1 MPMMANVPA
10 PGWRTDFRSG
20 PRPEAQAE
28 ASPPHSKRISL
39 KEAEDAAWAKSEASR
54 SEALTE
60 ARRFS
65 QEIQDAAWAK
75 SSASRPHS
83 EGSKQHHQGSSS
95 SSGYGSSSN
104 PTGGPT
110 KEWKDAIIMMS
121 TPWPNDN
128 PPGKRAAVEDDHSRM
143 MDQDMEHERKR
154 MKIHVNNSST
164 IPVYLTGNSPPWDT
178 KTVECELHTSP
189 NQVKAIWL
197 IVEPSRGSYDA
208 YGKSWFRPAT
218 QLSDLLEEQLSQN
231 IGLQTCTLT
240 YPPKDG
246 ESTVHYFEHDLTG
259 DKWMQRRYYDP
270 EHSQFR
276 SQKQIMRVRVG
287 F

>member
-1 MPMMANVPA
+1 MSESEETQMPMMANVPA

-28 ASPPHSKRISL
+28 ASPPHSKKISL
-39 KEAEDAAWAKSEASR
+39 KEAENAAWAKSEASR
-54 SEALTE
+54 SKALTE

-65 QEIQDAAWAK
+65 QEIHDAAWAK
-75 SSASRPHS
+75 SPA
-83 EGSKQHHQGSSS
+83 SS
-95 SSGYGSSSN
+95 SSGYRSSTS

-110 KEWKDAIIMMS
+110 KEWKDGFITMS
-121 TPWPNDN
+121 TPWPNDK
-128 PPGKRAAVEDDHSRM
+128 PPGKRAAVEDDHSRV

-154 MKIHVNNSST
+154 MKIHVNDSST
-164 IPVYLTGNSPPWDT
+164 IPVCLAGNSPPWDT

-197 IVEPSRGSYDA
+197 IVEPSRGPYDA

-218 QLSDLLEEQLSQN
+218 QLSDLLEGQLSQN